1 MHTVLTMLV
10 RCILLL
16 VLTAGLVILY
26 YAVKE
31 TLAEMKGNKR

>member
-16 VLTAGLVILY
+16 VLTAGLVILFY
-26 YAVKE
+26 VVKE
-31 TLAEMKGNKR
+31 TLAEMKGSK